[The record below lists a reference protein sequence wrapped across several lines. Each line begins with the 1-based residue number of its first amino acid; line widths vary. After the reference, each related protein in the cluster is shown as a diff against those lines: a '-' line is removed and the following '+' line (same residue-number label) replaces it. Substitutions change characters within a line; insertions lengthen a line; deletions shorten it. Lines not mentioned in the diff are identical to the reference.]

1 MKVIYKATPVALAVA
16 ALFASPLAYA
26 QESVSNSASSSNSMT
41 STLEN
46 DVDVNLETTWEL
58 TNNITVRGTVR
69 VNGDIRVNAES
80 AAVVD
85 TKQESIQGNVMNTIV
100 DNNAK
105 VEGNAMQNAQGNIG
119 VNVSAGDNNAQSND
133 AALSAIDA
141 RFVFASAQSFGY
153 QNASQNNV
161 SNFATRNNAI
171 LTGNAMQNVQGNV
184 GVNISAGNGNIQ
196 ANALSAS
203 VNDSGTLSKASSY
216 TNQITAGN
224 RTINQGANFQ
234 IENRLDVNLAA
245 RLTGTYAGSGQ
256 GTGTYA
262 GTNGG
267 STGNAYQ
274 MTNFY
279 SDNWTG
285 NSHPAGSQVGHS
297 DFDNQSQGAVLNP
310 GRTGIGGLG
319 FDVVTGPSSESG
331 TTRNSFSESGT
342 QALAGTV
349 SGQVVFLQTV
359 FRPHENNATLSGN
372 ALQGAQGNIGVNIA
386 AGTNNLQRNS
396 LAISAARGGTG
407 GPGGGGGELPR

>member
-85 TKQESIQGNVMNTIV
+85 TKQESIHGNVMNTIV

-133 AALSAIDA
+133 AALSAIDS

-234 IENRLDVNLAA
+234 IVNRLDVSLAA
-245 RLTGTYAGSGQ
+245 QLRGSYAGSGQ
-256 GTGTYA
+256 GSGVYN
-262 GTNGG
+262 GTNGA

-285 NSHPAGSQVGHS
+285 NTHPAGSQVGHS